1 MATAPATRLRRALLL
16 APMLLSSAACLSV
29 PNLGE
34 RPQMRAPEGI
44 DARIDAPVTAPEAGW
59 PDSAWW
65 ENYGDAQLSGLI
77 EAALARSPNMDEAA
91 ARVRRAEAMAQ
102 QAGAS
107 RYPQLS
113 ANASAGATQQS
124 TSTIDID
131 LPNGIELPH
140 RWNDGAQAS
149 LSLSWDLDL
158 WGRNR
163 ATLRAAL
170 SDTEAARADAAQA
183 RLTLSTGIA
192 AAYGDLARLAAV
204 RGTAEAYL
212 RIRGETLRLMQARMA
227 QGLENNAAVM
237 RAEAGRASAASDLAA
252 LDEQIE
258 LTRNRIAALMGDGP
272 GRGQAIALPTTARLA
287 AFGLP
292 ADLGIGIVGRR
303 PDIVA
308 ARLRAEGQGARI
320 DAARAEFYPNIRIS
334 ALIGLQ
340 ALGIGNLLSGGSSYG
355 SVGPAISLP
364 IFSGGR
370 IEGNYRG
377 TRADYDAAVANYD
390 RTLVNAL
397 KDVADV
403 AASQRALAIRLR
415 ESRAALAAS
424 DTAFRMIEA
433 RYRGGLATYLDLL
446 SAEDA
451 LNTSRR
457 GVAELEASAFSLDV
471 ALVRALGGGFRQT
484 PRA

>member
-1 MATAPATRLRRALLL
+1 MASSPATRLRRALLL
-16 APMLLSSAACLSV
+16 VPALLSSAACLSV
-29 PNLGE
+29 PDLGE
-34 RPQMRAPEGI
+34 RPSMRAPETI
-44 DARIDAPVTAPEAGW
+44 DTRINAPVAAPEAGW
-59 PDSAWW
+59 PDAEWW
-65 ENYGDAQLSGLI
+65 KNYGDAQLSGLI
-77 EAALARSPNMDEAA
+77 EAAIASSPTMDEAA
-91 ARVRRAEAMAQ
+91 ARVRRAEAATQ
-102 QAGAS
+102 QAGSRLRPEISAS
-107 RYPQLS
+107 
-113 ANASAGATQQS
+113 ASAGASQQS
-124 TSTIDID
+124 TGSIDID
-131 LPNGIELPH
+131 LPNGIALPH
-140 RWNDGAQAS
+140 RWNDTAQAS
-149 LSLSWDLDL
+149 LSLTYDLDL

-204 RGTAEAYL
+204 RATADTYL
-212 RIRGETLRLMQARMA
+212 RIRGETLRLMQARQG

-237 RAEAGRASAASDLAA
+237 RAEAGRASAASELAA
-252 LDEQIE
+252 IDEQID
-258 LTRNRIAALMGDGP
+258 LTRNRIAALIGEGP
-272 GRGQAIALPTTARLA
+272 ARGQGIALPAVARLD

-292 ADLGIGIVGRR
+292 ADLGIELIGRR

-308 ARLRAEGQGARI
+308 ARLRAEAQGARI

-340 ALGIGNLLSGGSSYG
+340 ALGIGNLLSGGASYG

-415 ESRAALAAS
+415 ESRAALHAS
-424 DTAFRMIEA
+424 DAAFRMIEA

-451 LNTSRR
+451 LNNSRR

-484 PRA
+484 RA